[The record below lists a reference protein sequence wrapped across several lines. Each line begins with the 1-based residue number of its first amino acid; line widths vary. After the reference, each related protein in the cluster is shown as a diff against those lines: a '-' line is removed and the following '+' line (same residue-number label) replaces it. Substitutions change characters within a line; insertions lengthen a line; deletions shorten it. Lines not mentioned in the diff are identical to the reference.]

1 MWVYTANKL
10 NLVGDPNRETPFKS
24 ISQAANHIKVTDS
37 TVKNV
42 LDKEIAISKGYYCFS
57 SPISPEVRQNL
68 LRNPNIRDKISSI
81 RKMVWVYDEN
91 IEIINGSP
99 FISQQEMLRSLE
111 LNRVR
116 TVNKYKDTG
125 LIYKGYY
132 FYSQEMS
139 ISEKE
144 RVRND
149 KNYANINTKSKQIW
163 VYDANNQLING
174 KPFLSIIKCANSLE
188 LNRKTISKVIDKDK
202 VYGGYKFNSYKIVG

>member
-1 MWVYTANKL
+1 MWVYTADKL
-10 NLVGDPNRETPFKS
+10 SLVGGTPFKS
-24 ISQAANHIKVTDS
+24 ISQAANHIKVTNS
-37 TVKNV
+37 TVKDV

-57 SPISPEVRQNL
+57 SPISSEVRQNL
-68 LRNPNIRDKISSI
+68 LRDIRDKISSI

-99 FISQQEMLRSLE
+99 FISQQEMLRSLG
-111 LNRVR
+111 LNQVR

-163 VYDANNQLING
+163 VYDANNQLVNG

-202 VYGGYKFNSYKIVG
+202 VYGGYKFNSYKIK